1 MERFFNPELS
11 LTAHSSIFPTWEIE
25 RVSLSGYT
33 ATKGALTIRFGHYP
47 AGPRAVVQGGGSK
60 RPLYKGAVTS
70 TVEAA
75 LLDVKSYLDKS
86 FPGMA

>member
-1 MERFFNPELS
+1 MFNPELS
-11 LTAHSSIFPTWEIE
+11 LAAHTSIFPSWEIE
-25 RVSLSGYT
+25 RVNLSGYT
-33 ATKGALTIRFGHYP
+33 ATKGALTLRFGHYP
-47 AGPRAVVQGGGSK
+47 AGPRAVVQGGGGK

-75 LLDVKSYLDKS
+75 LLDVKLYLDES